1 MRILDRLR
9 MGLRML
15 LARKRAGADL
25 DAELVFHIEQQIRE
39 NIANG
44 LAPQEARTAALRAFG
59 NPALLRDQTRTTWG
73 WSWLDVWMRDLR
85 IAARTLWRTPGF
97 SLIAIAVM
105 ALGIGANIALFT
117 VVRGVLLKPLPFR
130 DPDHLISLFENTNE
144 QFVYNSVSGGVF
156 SEWQKQ
162 NTSFSDLALLSEDD
176 YNLSSASGQFPEK
189 VLGASSTWNL
199 FSTLGVAPALG
210 RGFTA
215 ADDRRSANGVALLS
229 WGMWMR
235 RFGGDKAI
243 LNQTIHLNTVP
254 YTLIGVLPASFYYS
268 DPQIQLWTPIYHDKP
283 PDLMSELGAHNFG
296 VVGRLKPG
304 VTEAQAQADLSVI
317 TRRLH
322 DQHLDNPFVSKAA
335 NSKPLLEEMVG
346 DLRRPLYVL
355 LAATACVLLIAC
367 LNVANLLVARS
378 AARQRDVAIRSA
390 LGGGSLRLL
399 RERLME
405 SLLLSLAGGTGGLA
419 LAYGAVEWFVRVR
432 HDMSRVEAIQIDAVV
447 VAVTIGLIFVCA
459 FFAGLVSTAGAYR
472 RPILTSLQD
481 ASRGSSAG
489 RPHARM
495 RAVLLGAE
503 VGLTVVLLV
512 AAGLL
517 LRSYQRLRSSDLGC
531 ITDNVLTMRLDLF
544 GKRYGQPAQLANFY
558 RALLER
564 VRALPGVEAAGF
576 TRAVPGQGYWGDNG
590 FTVVEHP
597 PLPQGQMQFAIN
609 RESDPGFFAAMG
621 IPFLRGQTFDPNRQL
636 KDANQAV
643 INASF
648 AKQYFPGEDPI
659 GKHLR
664 YQDRNWEICGIVGD
678 TRYAQAELPKPIQYY
693 SIYASDLNNGTLV
706 IRAHANVEQFAMPVQ
721 KILSE
726 LDPEL
731 PVSNVLTMD
740 QMLGKSAVNE
750 SFSTTLLTAFAAL
763 SLLLAAAGLFGVLS
777 FIVSQRTSEIGIRM
791 ALGAR
796 RAQVMKHTLI
806 DGLKPAIFGLVAGL
820 MASAVLVRSI
830 QSMLYKTE
838 PLDPSVFA
846 GVGALLLLVSVAAC
860 ILPAWRASRL
870 DPMQALRTE

>member
-9 MGLRML
+9 MSLRML
-15 LARKRAGADL
+15 FARERAGADL
-25 DAELVFHIEQQIRE
+25 DAELTFHIEQQIRE
-39 NIANG
+39 NIG
-44 LAPQEARTAALRAFG
+44 HGMRPEEARIAALHTFG
-59 NPALLRDQTRTTWG
+59 NPSLLRDHTRSTWN
-73 WSWLDVWMRDLR
+73 WSWMDVWTRDVC

-117 VVRGVLLKPLPFR
+117 VVRGVLLKALPFR
-130 DPDHLISLFENTNE
+130 DPDRLISLFENTNE
-144 QFVYNSVSGGVF
+144 QFVYNGVAAGVF
-156 SEWQKQ
+156 SQWQKQ
-162 NTSFSDLALLSEDD
+162 NKSFSDLALLSEDD
-176 YNLSSASGQFPEK
+176 YNLSSASGQLPEK
-189 VLGASSTWNL
+189 ILGASSTWNL
-199 FSTLGVAPALG
+199 FSVLGVAPALG
-210 RGFTA
+210 RGFIA

-229 WGMWMR
+229 WDLWMR

-243 LNQTIHLNTVP
+243 LNQTIHLNSVP
-254 YTLIGVLPASFYYS
+254 YTVIGVLPASLYFS
-268 DPQIQLWTPIYHDKP
+268 DPQIQLWTPVYHDKP
-283 PDLMSELGAHNFG
+283 PELMGELGAHNFG
-296 VVGRLKPG
+296 GVGRLKPG
-304 VTEAQAQADLSVI
+304 VTEAQALADLSVI

-335 NSKPLLEEMVG
+335 NTKPLLEEMVG
-346 DLRRPLYVL
+346 DLRKPLYVL
-355 LAATACVLLIAC
+355 LAATGCVLLIAC

-399 RERLME
+399 RERLIE
-405 SLLLSLAGGTGGLA
+405 SLLLSLAGGAAGLM
-419 LAYGAVEWFVRVR
+419 LAYGAVEWFVYVR
-432 HDMSRVEAIQIDAVV
+432 HDMSRVEAIEIDAVV
-447 VAVTIGLIFVCA
+447 VAVTIGLIFVSA
-459 FFAGLVSTAGAYR
+459 LFAGLVSTAGAYR

-489 RPHARM
+489 GAHTRM
-495 RAVLLGAE
+495 RATLLGAE

-517 LRSYQRLRSSDLGC
+517 LKSYQRLRSSDLGC
-531 ITDNVLTMRLDLF
+531 TTDNVLTMRLDLF
-544 GKRYGQPAQLANFY
+544 GKRYNQPAQLINFY
-558 RALLER
+558 RALLQR

-576 TRAVPGQGYWGDNG
+576 TRAVPGAGYWGDNE

-636 KDANQAV
+636 KDANQTV
-643 INASF
+643 INESF

-664 YQDRNWEICGIVGD
+664 EDGKNWEICGIVGD
-678 TRYAQAELPKPIQYY
+678 TRYAQPELPKPIQYY
-693 SIYASDLNNGTLV
+693 PLYAGDLNNGTLI
-706 IRAHANVEQFAMPVQ
+706 IRAHANVEEFAMPVQ

-731 PVSNVLTMD
+731 PVSNVITMD

-750 SFSTTLLTAFAAL
+750 SFNTTILTAFAAL

-777 FIVSQRTSEIGIRM
+777 YIVAQRTGEIGIRM
-791 ALGAR
+791 ALGAQ
-796 RAQVMKHTLI
+796 RAQVLQRTLL
-806 DGLKPAIFGLVAGL
+806 DGMKPAVFGLVAGL
-820 MASAVLVRSI
+820 AASAVLVRSI

-838 PLDPSVFA
+838 PLDPSVFV
-846 GVGALLLLVSVAAC
+846 GVGALLLVVSVAAC
-860 ILPAWRASRL
+860 LLPAWRASRL